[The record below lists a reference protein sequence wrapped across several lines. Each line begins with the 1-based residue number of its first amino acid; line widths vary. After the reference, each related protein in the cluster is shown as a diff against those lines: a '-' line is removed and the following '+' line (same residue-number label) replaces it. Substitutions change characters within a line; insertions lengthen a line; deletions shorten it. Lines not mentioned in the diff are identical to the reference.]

1 MILIIFVVGFVSV
14 FVAKTFFNGSNEAFG
29 GVQRFTIAPTI
40 VCLEKMWGQ
49 TYECE
54 GRLNEQDFRRDW

>member
-1 MILIIFVVGFVSV
+1 MILMIFVVGFVSV

-40 VCLEKMWGQ
+40 VCLENCGAKPMSVKV
-49 TYECE
+49 
-54 GRLNEQDFRRDW
+54 D